1 MPKKLKTVASFIVPY
16 LQYLDE
22 HSQPTQPFPDFI
34 THDLLLDLYKRM
46 TLLRVFDNQM
56 VNLHRTGKIGTFPS
70 SLGQEAVFIPVG
82 LSLQKEDVL
91 CPFYRDHGV
100 MIQRGYALADILAY
114 WSGDERGNAS
124 NAANQ
129 DFPVCVPI
137 ATQCLHATGVAYAIK
152 YRKEKRVVVTEIGD
166 GGTSKGDFY
175 EALNLAG
182 AWYLPIVF
190 VIDNNQWA
198 ISVPREKQTTCT
210 TLAQKA
216 IAAGLD
222 CIQVD
227 GNDVIAMLDVAKAA
241 IHQARNG
248 GKATVIEAV
257 TYRLADHTTVDDASR
272 YSDPEDKKNAW
283 KKEPIARLGYYL
295 EAQGVWDKDKETEL
309 QHTTK
314 AFVEKEIEMYFSREK
329 QKPESMF
336 DYMYETLPD
345 AMLDQRDDLLEQ
357 NKGSV

>member
-1 MPKKLKTVASFIVPY
+1 MSTKLKTVASFIVPY

-22 HSQPTQPFPDFI
+22 HSQPTQPFPECI
-34 THDLLLDLYKRM
+34 TNDLLIDLYKRM

-82 LSLQKEDVL
+82 LSMKKEDVL
-91 CPFYRDHGV
+91 CPFYRDHGA
-100 MIQRGYALADILAY
+100 MIQRGYALGDILGY
-114 WSGDERGNAS
+114 WAGDERGNAS
-124 NAANQ
+124 KAANQ
-129 DFPVCVPI
+129 DFPTCVPI
-137 ATQCLHATGVAYAIK
+137 AGQCLHATGIAYAIK
-152 YRKEKRVVVTEIGD
+152 YKKENRVVVTEIGD

-182 AWYLPIVF
+182 AWHLPIVF

-198 ISVPREKQTTCT
+198 ISVPRDKQSSCQ

-227 GNDVIAMLDVAKAA
+227 GNDAIAMFDVMQTALN
-241 IHQARNG
+241 QARKS

-272 YSDPEDKKNAW
+272 YSDPDDKKSAW

-295 EAQGVWDKDKETEL
+295 ESQAVWDKEKEAEL
-309 QHTTK
+309 QHKTK
-314 AFVEKEIEMYFSREK
+314 EFVEKEITDYFKKEK

-336 DYMYETLPD
+336 DYMYETLPE
-345 AMLDQRDDLLEQ
+345 AYIDQRDDLMKQ
-357 NKGSV
+357 V

>member
-1 MPKKLKTVASFIVPY
+1 MAIKLKTIASFIVPY
-16 LQYLDE
+16 LQYLNE
-22 HSQPTQPFPDFI
+22 NSELTQPLPAFI
-34 THDLLLDLYKRM
+34 TDELLIDLYKRM
-46 TLLRVFDNQM
+46 TLLRAFDHQM

-70 SLGQEAVFIPVG
+70 SLGQEGVFIPIG
-82 LSLQKEDVL
+82 LAMEKTDIM

-100 MIQRGYALADILAY
+100 LIQRGYDFADILAY

-124 NAANQ
+124 KAAHH

-137 ATQCLHATGVAYAIK
+137 AGQCLHAAGAAYAIK
-152 YRKEKRVVVTEIGD
+152 YRGEKRAVVTGIGD

-175 EALNLAG
+175 EAMNLAG
-182 AWYLPIVF
+182 AWHLPMVF

-198 ISVPREKQTTCT
+198 ISVPRQKQSACE

-227 GNDVIAMLDVAKAA
+227 GNDVIAMFDVMKTALA
-241 IHQARNG
+241 QVRNG
-248 GKATVIEAV
+248 GKATVIEAIS
-257 TYRLADHTTVDDASR
+257 YRLADHTTVDDASR
-272 YSDPEDKKNAW
+272 YSDPEDKKTAW

-295 EAQGVWDKDKETEL
+295 ESQKLWDKNKEAELQQACKEKVETEIN
-309 QHTTK
+309 T
-314 AFVEKEIEMYFSREK
+314 YFSRPK

-336 DYMYETLPD
+336 DFMYETLPD
-345 AMLDQRDDLLEQ
+345 AMIDQRNDLLD
-357 NKGSV
+357 NV

>member
-1 MPKKLKTVASFIVPY
+1 MVKKLKTVASFIVPY
-16 LQYLDE
+16 LQYLNE
-22 HSQPTQPFPDFI
+22 HSQPTQPFPNFI
-34 THDLLLDLYKRM
+34 TSDFLIDLYKRM

-82 LSLQKEDVL
+82 LSMKKEDVL
-91 CPFYRDHGV
+91 CPFYRDHGAL
-100 MIQRGYALADILAY
+100 IQRGYSLTDILAY
-114 WSGDERGNAS
+114 WAGDERGNAS
-124 NAANQ
+124 IAAHQ
-129 DFPVCVPI
+129 DFPICVPI
-137 ATQCLHATGVAYAIK
+137 ATQCLHAAGIAYAIK
-152 YRKEKRVVVTEIGD
+152 YKKENRVVVTELGD

-175 EALNLAG
+175 EAMNLAG
-182 AWYLPIVF
+182 AWQLPLVF

-198 ISVPREKQTTCT
+198 ISVSREKQTACE

-227 GNDVIAMLDVAKAA
+227 GNDVIAMTDVMQTAL
-241 IHQARNG
+241 HQARNG
-248 GKATVIEAV
+248 GKATVIEAI

-272 YSDPEDKKNAW
+272 YADPEEKKQAW

-295 EAQGVWDKDKETEL
+295 EAQSIWDKDQEAAL
-309 QHTTK
+309 QQTAK
-314 AFVEKEIEMYFSREK
+314 QFVEKEIADYFKKEK

-336 DYMYETLPD
+336 DTLYKTLPD
-345 AMLDQRDDLLEQ
+345 ALIDQRNDLLE
-357 NKGSV
+357 NT

>member
-1 MPKKLKTVASFIVPY
+1 MTIKLSTIASFIIPY

-22 HSQPTQPFPDFI
+22 NSEPTQAFPDFI
-34 THDLLLDLYKRM
+34 TSDVLIDLYKRM

-56 VNLHRTGKIGTFPS
+56 VNLHRTGRIGTFPS

-82 LSLQKEDVL
+82 MAMQKDDVL

-100 MIQRGYALADILAY
+100 LIQRGYALADILAY

-124 NAANQ
+124 IAANQ
-129 DFPVCVPI
+129 DFPICVPI

-152 YRKEKRVVVTEIGD
+152 YKKENRVVVTEIGD

-182 AWYLPIVF
+182 AWNLPMVF

-198 ISVPREKQTTCT
+198 ISVPREKQTACE

-216 IAAGLD
+216 IAAGLS

-227 GNDVIAMLDVAKAA
+227 GNDAIAMYDVIKTA
-241 IHQARNG
+241 IAQARNG
-248 GKATVIEAV
+248 GKASVIEAV

-295 EAQGVWDKDKETEL
+295 EAQGVWDKNKETKL
-309 QHTTK
+309 QHSTK
-314 AFVEKEIEMYFSREK
+314 EFVEKEIELYFSRSK

-336 DYMYETLPD
+336 DFMYETLPD
-345 AMLDQRDDLLEQ
+345 AMIDQRDDLLG
-357 NKGSV
+357 NL

>member
-1 MPKKLKTVASFIVPY
+1 MKKLKTVASFIVPY

-22 HSQPTQPFPDFI
+22 HNQPTQDFPDWCSNEV
-34 THDLLLDLYKRM
+34 LLDLYQRM

-56 VNLHRTGKIGTFPS
+56 VNLHRTGRIGTFPS
-70 SLGQEAVFIPVG
+70 SLGQEAVFIPMG
-82 LSLQKEDVL
+82 LSMKKEDVL
-91 CPFYRDHGV
+91 CPFYRDHGA
-100 MIQRGYALADILAY
+100 MIQRGYSLRDILAY

-124 NAANQ
+124 KAANQ
-129 DFPVCVPI
+129 DFPTCVPI

-152 YRKEKRVVVTEIGD
+152 YRHEKRVVVTAIGD

-175 EALNLAG
+175 EAMNLAG
-182 AWYLPIVF
+182 AWHLPMVF

-198 ISVPREKQTTCT
+198 ISVPRSKQTACE

-227 GNDVIAMLDVAKAA
+227 GNDVIAMMDVMQYA
-241 IHQARNG
+241 INQARDG

-272 YSDPEDKKNAW
+272 YSNPDDKKNAW

-295 EAQGVWDKDKETEL
+295 EAQGVWDKDKESEL
-309 QHTTK
+309 QHTSK
-314 AFVEKEIEMYFSREK
+314 EFVEKEIETYFTVEK
-329 QKPESMF
+329 QKPETMF
-336 DYMYETLPD
+336 DYLFETLPN
-345 AMLDQRDDLLEQ
+345 AMIDQRDEL
-357 NKGSV
+357 V

>member
-1 MPKKLKTVASFIVPY
+1 MPIKLKTIASFIVPY
-16 LQYLDE
+16 LQYLNE
-22 HSQPTQPFPDFI
+22 HNQLTQDFPECI
-34 THDLLLDLYKRM
+34 THDLLIDIYKRM
-46 TLLRVFDNQM
+46 TLLRVFDHQM

-70 SLGQEAVFIPVG
+70 SLGQEAVFVAVG
-82 LSLQKEDVL
+82 LAMKKEDVF

-100 MIQRGYALADILAY
+100 MIQRGYSLGDILGY
-114 WSGDERGNAS
+114 WAGDERGNAS
-124 NAANQ
+124 AAAQ
-129 DFPVCVPI
+129 KDFPTCIPI
-137 ATQCLHATGVAYAIK
+137 ATQCLHATGAAYAIK
-152 YRKEKRVVVTEIGD
+152 YRKENRAVLTTIGD

-182 AWYLPIVF
+182 AWHLPVVF

-198 ISVPREKQTTCT
+198 ISVPRQKQTACE

-227 GNDVIAMLDVAKAA
+227 GNDAVAVFDAVNHA
-241 IHQARNG
+241 LMQARNG

-257 TYRLADHTTVDDASR
+257 SYRLADHTTVDDASR
-272 YSDPEDKKNAW
+272 YSDPEEKKLAW

-295 EAQGVWDKDKETEL
+295 ESQGAWDKNKEADL

-314 AFVEKEIEMYFSREK
+314 ERVEKEIANYFKKER

-336 DYMYETLPD
+336 DDMYETLPE
-345 AMLDQRDDLLEQ
+345 ALIDQRNECEREL
-357 NKGSV
+357 

>member
-22 HSQPTQPFPDFI
+22 HSQRTQDFPEYI
-34 THDLLLDLYKRM
+34 HSDLLIDIYKRM
-46 TLLRVFDNQM
+46 TLLRAFDHQM
-56 VNLHRTGKIGTFPS
+56 VNLHRTGRIGTFPS
-70 SLGQEAVFIPVG
+70 SLGQEGVFIPIG
-82 LSLQKEDVL
+82 MAMKKEDVL

-100 MIQRGYALADILAY
+100 MIQRGYSLTDILAY

-124 NAANQ
+124 KAAHQ
-129 DFPVCVPI
+129 DFPICVPI

-152 YRKEKRVVVTEIGD
+152 YRKEDRVVVTEIGD

-182 AWYLPIVF
+182 AWQLPIVF
-190 VIDNNQWA
+190 VIVNNQWA
-198 ISVPREKQTTCT
+198 ISVPRQKQSSCE

-227 GNDVIAMLDVAKAA
+227 GNDPIAVFDAA
-241 IHQARNG
+241 THAISQARQG

-272 YSDPEDKKNAW
+272 YSDPEEKKSAW

-295 EAQGVWDKDKETEL
+295 EANSLWDKEKEHILQTE
-309 QHTTK
+309 TK
-314 AFVEKEIEMYFSREK
+314 AFVEKEIENYFSREK
-329 QKPESMF
+329 QKPETMF
-336 DYMYETLPD
+336 DTMYETLPE
-345 AMLDQRDDLLEQ
+345 AMVDQRDDLLCQ
-357 NKGSV
+357 

>member
-1 MPKKLKTVASFIVPY
+1 MPTKLKTIASFIVPY

-22 HSQPTQPFPDFI
+22 HSQPTQSFPEFA
-34 THDLLLDLYKRM
+34 TPEFLLEIYKRM
-46 TLLRVFDNQM
+46 TLLRVFDTQM
-56 VNLHRTGKIGTFPS
+56 VNCHRTGKIGTFPS
-70 SLGQEAVFIPVG
+70 SLGQEGVFIPVG
-82 LSLQKEDVL
+82 MAMDAEDVF

-100 MIQRGYALADILAY
+100 MIQRGYQLETILAY
-114 WSGDERGNAS
+114 WAGDERGNAS
-124 NAANQ
+124 SAAKQ
-129 DFPVCVPI
+129 DFPICVPI

-182 AWYLPIVF
+182 AWQLPIVF

-198 ISVPREKQTTCT
+198 ISVPRQKQTACE

-227 GNDVIAMLDVAKAA
+227 GNDPIAMLDVMQKALN
-241 IHQARNG
+241 QARNG
-248 GKATVIEAV
+248 GKATVIEAM

-272 YSDPEDKKNAW
+272 YSDAEEKKAAW
-283 KKEPIARLGYYL
+283 KKEPIARLAYYL
-295 EAQGVWDKDKETEL
+295 ESQQLWDREQDAQLHHDCKV
-309 QHTTK
+309 Q
-314 AFVEKEIEMYFSREK
+314 VEQAIEHYFAREK
-329 QKPESMF
+329 QSPESMF
-336 DYMYETLPD
+336 DFMYETLPD
-345 AMLDQRDDLLEQ
+345 AYIDQRNDLLE
-357 NKGSV
+357 NV

>member
-1 MPKKLKTVASFIVPY
+1 MPTQLKTIASFIIPY

-22 HSQPTQPFPDFI
+22 HSQPTQSFPTFI
-34 THDLLLDLYKRM
+34 NNDLLIDLYKRM

-70 SLGQEAVFIPVG
+70 SLGQEAIFIPVG
-82 LSLQKEDVL
+82 LAMEKTDVL
-91 CPFYRDHGV
+91 CPFYRDHGAL
-100 MIQRGYALADILAY
+100 IQRGYSFSDILAY

-124 NAANQ
+124 AAANQ

-137 ATQCLHATGVAYAIK
+137 AGQCLHATGVAYAIQ
-152 YRKEKRVVVTEIGD
+152 YRKEKRVVVTQIGD

-175 EALNLAG
+175 EAMNLAG
-182 AWYLPIVF
+182 AWHLPLIF

-198 ISVPREKQTTCT
+198 ISVPRKKQSDTE

-227 GNDVIAMLDVAKAA
+227 GNDAIAMLEVMKKALL
-241 IHQARNG
+241 QARQG
-248 GKATVIEAV
+248 GKASVIEAV
-257 TYRLADHTTVDDASR
+257 SYRLADHTTVDDASR
-272 YSDPEDKKNAW
+272 YSHPDDKKNAW

-295 EAQGVWDKDKETEL
+295 ESQQVWDKNKEADL
-309 QHTTK
+309 QLHCK
-314 AFVEKEIEMYFSREK
+314 EKIEKEIANYFSRDK
-329 QKPESMF
+329 QKPESLF
-336 DYMYETLPD
+336 DFMYEKLPD
-345 AMLDQRDDLLEQ
+345 AMIDQRDDLLK
-357 NKGSV
+357 NI

>member
-1 MPKKLKTVASFIVPY
+1 MPTKLKTLASFIVPY

-22 HSQPTQPFPDFI
+22 HSQPTQTLPEFATNAF
-34 THDLLLDLYKRM
+34 LVDLYQRM
-46 TLLRVFDNQM
+46 MLLRLFDTQM

-70 SLGQEAVFIPVG
+70 SLGQEAIFIPVG
-82 LSLQKEDVL
+82 MAMKKEDVL

-100 MIQRGYALADILAY
+100 MIQRGYALTDILAY

-124 NAANQ
+124 AAANQ
-129 DFPVCVPI
+129 DFPCCVPI

-182 AWYLPIVF
+182 TWQLPMVF

-198 ISVPREKQTTCT
+198 ISVPREKQSSCE

-227 GNDVIAMLDVAKAA
+227 GNDVIAVFETVTHA
-241 IHQARNG
+241 INQARNG

-272 YSDPEDKKNAW
+272 YADPEIKKVAW

-295 EAQGVWDKDKETEL
+295 EAQGVWDKNKEAEL

-314 AFVEKEIEMYFSREK
+314 AFVEKEIEAYFSVEK
-329 QKPESMF
+329 QKPESLF
-336 DYMYETLPD
+336 DYMYETLPEALID
-345 AMLDQRDDLLEQ
+345 QRNDLLDQIIQ
-357 NKGSV
+357 

>member
-1 MPKKLKTVASFIVPY
+1 MPTKLKTVASFIVPS

-22 HSQPTQPFPDFI
+22 HSKPTQAFPEFV
-34 THDLLLDLYKRM
+34 TNELLIDLYKRM

-82 LSLQKEDVL
+82 MAMKKEDVF

-100 MIQRGYALADILAY
+100 LIQRGYALADILAY
-114 WSGDERGNAS
+114 WSGDERGNATK
-124 NAANQ
+124 AANQ
-129 DFPVCVPI
+129 DFPICVPI
-137 ATQCLHATGVAYAIK
+137 ATQCLHAAGVAYAIK
-152 YRKEKRVVVTEIGD
+152 YRKENRVVVTEIGD

-182 AWYLPIVF
+182 AWNLPMVF

-198 ISVPREKQTTCT
+198 ISVPREKQTACE

-216 IAAGLD
+216 IAAGLN

-227 GNDVIAMLDVAKAA
+227 GNDSIAMFDVIQQA
-241 IHQARNG
+241 ILQARNA

-272 YSDPEDKKNAW
+272 YSSAEDKKSAW

-295 EAQGVWDKDKETEL
+295 EAQGIWDKNKEAQL
-309 QHTTK
+309 QRETK
-314 AFVEKEIEMYFSREK
+314 EFVEKEISNYFLKEK
-329 QKPESMF
+329 QKPESIF
-336 DYMYETLPD
+336 DFMYETLPD
-345 AMLDQRDDLLEQ
+345 AMIDQRDDLLESSC
-357 NKGSV
+357 KT

>member
-1 MPKKLKTVASFIVPY
+1 MPTKLKTVASFIVPY

-22 HSQPTQPFPDFI
+22 HSQLTQSLPEFATPDF
-34 THDLLLDLYKRM
+34 LLDVYKRM
-46 TLLRVFDNQM
+46 TLLRVFDTQM

-82 LSLQKEDVL
+82 LAMKKEDVL

-100 MIQRGYALADILAY
+100 MIQRGYALTDILAY

-124 NAANQ
+124 TAANQ
-129 DFPVCVPI
+129 DFPCCVPI

-152 YRKEKRVVVTEIGD
+152 YRKENRVVVTEIGD

-182 AWYLPIVF
+182 AWHLPMVF

-198 ISVPREKQTTCT
+198 ISVPRQKQSCCE

-216 IAAGLD
+216 FAAGLD

-227 GNDVIAMLDVAKAA
+227 GNDAVAVFDAMNHATN
-241 IHQARNG
+241 QARNG

-272 YSDPEDKKNAW
+272 YSDPEEKKSAW

-295 EAQGVWDKDKETEL
+295 EALGVWDKDKEAEL

-314 AFVEKEIEMYFSREK
+314 AFVEKEIAEYFTREK
-329 QKPESMF
+329 QKPETMF
-336 DYMYETLPD
+336 DYMYETLPE
-345 AMLDQRDDLLEQ
+345 AYIDQKNDLL
-357 NKGSV
+357 NNL

>member
-1 MPKKLKTVASFIVPY
+1 MPKKLKTITSFIVPY

-22 HSQPTQPFPDFI
+22 HSQQTQPFPDFI
-34 THDLLLDLYKRM
+34 TNDLLIDLYKRM
-46 TLLRVFDNQM
+46 TVLRVFDNQM

-70 SLGQEAVFIPVG
+70 SQGQEAIFVATGF
-82 LSLQKEDVL
+82 SMDKEDVL
-91 CPFYRDHGV
+91 CPFYRDHGSLL
-100 MIQRGYALADILAY
+100 QRGYSLTDILAY

-124 NAANQ
+124 PTLNQ
-129 DFPVCVPI
+129 DFPICVPI
-137 ATQCLHATGVAYAIK
+137 ATQCLHAAGAAYAIK
-152 YRKEKRVVVTEIGD
+152 YKKEKRVVVTEIGD

-175 EALNLAG
+175 EAMNLAG
-182 AWYLPIVF
+182 AWHLPVIF

-198 ISVPREKQTTCT
+198 ISVPRAKQSSCE

-227 GNDVIAMLDVAKAA
+227 GNDVIAMMDVMKTALL
-241 IHQARNG
+241 QVRNG
-248 GKATVIEAV
+248 GKAIVIEAV
-257 TYRLADHTTVDDASR
+257 SYRLADHTTVDDASR
-272 YSDPEDKKNAW
+272 YSDVEEKKSAW

-295 EAQGVWDKDKETEL
+295 EAQGVWNKEKENEL

-314 AFVEKEIEMYFSREK
+314 EFVEKEINHYFSREK
-329 QKPESMF
+329 QKPETMF

-345 AMLDQRDDLLEQ
+345 AYIDQRNDLLE
-357 NKGSV
+357 NS

>member
-1 MPKKLKTVASFIVPY
+1 MATKLKTLASFIIPY
-16 LQYLDE
+16 LQYLNED
-22 HSQPTQPFPDFI
+22 SAPTQPFPAFI
-34 THDLLLDLYKRM
+34 TNDLLIDLYKRM
-46 TLLRVFDNQM
+46 TLLRVFDHQM

-70 SLGQEAVFIPVG
+70 SLGQEAIFIPVG
-82 LSLQKEDVL
+82 LAMQKEDVL

-100 MIQRGYALADILAY
+100 LIQRGYSLTDVLAY

-124 NAANQ
+124 DAANQ
-129 DFPVCVPI
+129 DFPTCVPI

-152 YRKEKRVVVTEIGD
+152 YRKENRVVVTEIGD

-182 AWYLPIVF
+182 AWKLPMVF

-198 ISVPREKQTTCT
+198 ISVPRQKQSACE

-216 IAAGLD
+216 IAAGLN

-227 GNDVIAMLDVAKAA
+227 GNDVIAMLDVVKTA
-241 IHQARNG
+241 IDQARQG
-248 GKATVIEAV
+248 GRPTVIEAV

-295 EAQGVWDKDKETEL
+295 EAQGVWNKEKETQL

-314 AFVEKEIEMYFSREK
+314 ERVEKEIALYFAKPR
-329 QKPESMF
+329 QKPETMF
-336 DYMYETLPD
+336 DFMYETLPE
-345 AMLDQRDDLLEQ
+345 AMIDQRNDLLE
-357 NKGSV
+357 NL